1 MCVDQSNDQ
10 KGNQTMKSTVKLA
23 AIVFIG
29 LTVGA
34 TAVTALRAQTSPPK
48 AAYVIANV
56 DISDKDAY
64 RAYAAKVPDT
74 LKPYNGRIIV
84 RGAPISMEGAAPKGI
99 VVMLAFDSLDNAQK
113 WYASPAY
120 SALIP
125 ERQKAAKAQL
135 YVVETLPQ

>member
-1 MCVDQSNDQ
+1 M
-10 KGNQTMKSTVKLA
+10 KPTMKLA
-23 AIVFIG
+23 TILLLGTAI
-29 LTVGA
+29 GA
-34 TAVTALRAQTSPPK
+34 SALTALRAQSAQK
-48 AAYVIANV
+48 AAYVIADT

-84 RGAPISMEGAAPKGI
+84 RGAPISKEGAAPQGI
-99 VVMLAFDSLDNAQK
+99 IVMLVFDSLDNAQK

-125 ERQKAAKAQL
+125 ERQKSAKANIFM
-135 YVVETLPQ
+135 VEALAQ

>member
-1 MCVDQSNDQ
+1 
-10 KGNQTMKSTVKLA
+10 MKTTTRL
-23 AIVFIG
+23 
-29 LTVGA
+29 
-34 TAVTALRAQTSPPK
+34 AVTLLVGLATGAGAITALKAQSTQK
-48 AAYVIANV
+48 AAYLVADV

-84 RGAPISMEGAAPKGI
+84 RGAPISKEGAAPQGI
-99 VVMLAFDSLDNAQK
+99 LVMLMFDSLDNAQK

-125 ERQKAAKAQL
+125 IS
-135 YVVETLPQ
+135 